1 MEISVVFSLGLLWTM
16 LLYTFLC
23 MALIYISVMKYI
35 SNSGITW
42 LQVWVVALVD
52 NAKHFSKKLWS
63 LKMGV
68 LTYTPIRNCFE
79 EKIGLTSPFLFS
91 LLGICLGNAPMPS
104 IKSLK
109 TILSGSFS
117 SSPAQLQVTLKQST
131 PLLLKTEIHRGCSL
145 NLRNSKS

>member
-16 LLYTFLC
+16 LLQTFHC

-52 NAKHFSKKLWS
+52 NAKQFSEDGSTNLYSYQELFWGENWAYLS
-63 LKMGV
+63 
-68 LTYTPIRNCFE
+68 I
-79 EKIGLTSPFLFS
+79 PFFS
-91 LLGICLGNAPMPS
+91 LGICPGNAPMPS

-117 SSPAQLQVTLKQST
+117 SSPTQLQVTQQQST
-131 PLLLKTEIHRGCSL
+131 PLLLKTEIHHGCSL